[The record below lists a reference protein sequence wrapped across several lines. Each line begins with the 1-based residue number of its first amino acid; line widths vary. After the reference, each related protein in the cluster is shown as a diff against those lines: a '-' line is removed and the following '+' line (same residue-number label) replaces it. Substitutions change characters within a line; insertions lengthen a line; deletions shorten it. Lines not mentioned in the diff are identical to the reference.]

1 MADKKPI
8 RAVFNDSGV
17 ATGLA
22 EFQSGDTVGLTHGG
36 LGASLSIG
44 SAGQVLKVNSGA
56 SALEFGNVEAIVN
69 IDGATDKT
77 SATLVTTDLLLLSD
91 GGTEGRVTLAQ
102 LDTLF
107 SGTSKTLTNKT
118 LTNPTITTP
127 QMTTPTITSGSLIFE
142 GSTADSFE
150 TTLAVTDPTADRT
163 LTLPNV
169 TGTIVTTG
177 DTGSVTN
184 TMLAGSIAASKLAGS
199 IGNSKLSNSSITV
212 SDGSN
217 TTAVSLGGT
226 LTFAATANET
236 TVAESSGTVTVGLV
250 DNPTIGG
257 NLTVTGN
264 LTVNGS
270 TTTLSTTNSVIEDKL
285 IELATGTTGTP
296 SGDVGI
302 VGERG
307 DSANVFIGFD
317 ESADEFVVG
326 TGTFT
331 GATTGDLTITKG
343 TFSSAGNKIYRAGT
357 DHAVSLVASS
367 SLGGN
372 VTLTLPVNDGSAN
385 QLLATDGSGNLS
397 FISATAAS
405 GAGLS
410 DLSDDSSPSLGGD
423 LDVDTSAI
431 VSASNRNIALTPNGT
446 GVVRIDGS
454 NGVDIQSGAISI
466 KNSGSQS
473 YVRFYCEASNAH
485 YVQLQAPAHADFS
498 GNHTVVLPNLAS
510 TLATTSL
517 TETLTNKTLTSPTI
531 NSPTI
536 NSPTIVFEGS
546 TADSF
551 ETTLAVTDP
560 TADRTI
566 TFPNVSGTVITT
578 GNLSEVTSAGIFSQ
592 NITFEGSTADSFE
605 TILAI
610 TDPTADRTVTIPDA
624 TDTLVGRA
632 TTDTLTNKSIN
643 LANNT
648 VTGTLAQ
655 FNTAV
660 SNATLVSTT
669 GSETLTNKSID
680 LANNTLT
687 GSVAEF
693 NSALQSDSFAT
704 LAGSNTLTN
713 KTLTSPIIN
722 TPTVGTSLTLLEDA
736 VMIFEGAT
744 NDSFETTLTVVDP
757 TADRT
762 ISLPNATDTLVGKA
776 TTDTLT
782 NKSIDSDNNTIT
794 NIVNADIKS
803 SAAIEFSKMENLT
816 NSRALVSDSSGDVS
830 VSAVTATEIGHLDGV
845 SSNVQTQLDTKTTA
859 AFAIAQAIALG

>member
-22 EFQSGDTVGLTHGG
+22 EFQSGDTLGLTHGG

-56 SALEFGNVEAIVN
+56 SALEFGNVEAVVN
-69 IDGATDKT
+69 IDNATDLT
-77 SATLVTTDLLLLSD
+77 SATLATTDLLLASD

-118 LTNPTITTP
+118 LTTPTITTP
-127 QMTTPTITSGSLIFE
+127 IINAGAQLKNGSTSAGFLEFFEDSDNGSNKVTLI
-142 GSTADSFE
+142 GPASTADI
-150 TTLAVTDPTADRT
+150 T
-163 LTLPNV
+163 LTLPAAA
-169 TGTIVTTG
+169 GTIVASG
-177 DTGSVTN
+177 DTGTVTN
-184 TMLAGSIAASKLAGS
+184 AMLAGSIAASKLAGS

-212 SDGSN
+212 SDGSS
-217 TTAVSLGGT
+217 TSAVSLGGT

-236 TVAESSGTVTVGLV
+236 TVAESSGTVTIGIV

-264 LTVNGS
+264 LTVNGT
-270 TTTLSTTNSVIEDKL
+270 TTTLSTTNSVISDKL
-285 IELATGTTGTP
+285 IELATGTSGTP
-296 SGDVGI
+296 SGDVGL

-307 DSANVFIGFD
+307 SSDNIFIGFD

-326 TGTFT
+326 TGSFT
-331 GATTGDLTITKG
+331 GASTGDLTITKG

-357 DHAVSLVASS
+357 TNAVSLVASS
-367 SLGGN
+367 SLAGN
-372 VTLTLPVNDGSAN
+372 VTLTLPVNDGDAN

-410 DLSDDSSPSLGGD
+410 NVSDDSTPSLGGD
-423 LDVDTSAI
+423 LDVETSSI
-431 VSASNRNIALTPNGT
+431 VSASNRNIAITPNGS
-446 GVVRIDGS
+446 GVVRLDG
-454 NGVDIQSGAISI
+454 NVDIESGSISL
-466 KNSGSQS
+466 KNSGTQS
-473 YVRFYCEASNAH
+473 KIDFYCESSNAH
-485 YVQLQAPAHADFS
+485 YARLQAPAHSAFA
-498 GNHTVVLPNLAS
+498 GNITLTLP
-510 TLATTSL
+510 ATTDTL
-517 TETLTNKTLTSPTI
+517 VGRTTTDTLTNKTLTSPTI

-560 TADRTI
+560 TADRTV
-566 TFPNVSGTVITT
+566 TLPN
-578 GNLSEVTSAGIFSQ
+578 
-592 NITFEGSTADSFE
+592 
-605 TILAI
+605 
-610 TDPTADRTVTIPDA
+610 A
-624 TDTLVGRA
+624 TDTLVGKA
-632 TTDTLTNKSIN
+632 TTDTLTNKSID

-687 GSVAEF
+687 GSLSEF
-693 NSALQSDSFAT
+693 NSALQSESFVG
-704 LAGSNTLTN
+704 LAASQTLTN

-762 ISLPNATDTLVGKA
+762 VSLPNATDTLVGKA

-794 NIVNADIKS
+794 NLVNADIKS

-816 NSRALVSDSSGDVS
+816 ASRALVSDGSGDVS
-830 VSAVTATEIGHLDGV
+830 VSAVTSTEIGHLDGV
-845 SSNVQTQLDTKTTA
+845 SSNIQTQLDSKTTA
-859 AFAIAQAIALG
+859 AFAIAQAVALG

>member
-8 RAVFNDSGV
+8 RAVFNDSNV

-36 LGASLSIG
+36 LGVSLSIG

-69 IDGATDKT
+69 IDGATNLE
-77 SATLVTTDLLLLSD
+77 SATLATTDKLLLSD

-118 LTNPTITTP
+118 LTSPTLTTP
-127 QMTTPTITSGSLIFE
+127 AITGNATTTGSFIFE

-150 TTLAVTDPTADRT
+150 TTLTVTDPTADRT
-163 LTLPNV
+163 ITIPNV

-217 TTAVSLGGT
+217 TSAISLGGT
-226 LTFAATANET
+226 LTFAGTTNET
-236 TVAESSGTVTVGLV
+236 TVAESSGTVTVGIV

-264 LTVNGS
+264 LTVNG
-270 TTTLSTTNSVIEDKL
+270 TTTTVSTTNTTVSDKL
-285 IELATGTTGTP
+285 IELATGTSGTP
-296 SGDVGI
+296 SGDVGL

-307 DSANVFIGFD
+307 SSANVFIGFD
-317 ESADEFVVG
+317 ESADEFTVG

-331 GATTGDLTITKG
+331 GATTGDLSITKG
-343 TFSSAGNKIYRAGT
+343 TFSSAGLRLYDPSDGS
-357 DHAVSLVASS
+357 HYVSLVSPS
-367 SLGGN
+367 ISGN
-372 VTLTLPVNDGSAN
+372 ISFVLPNNDGDAN

-410 DLSDDSSPSLGGD
+410 NVSDDSSPSLGGD
-423 LDVDTSAI
+423 LDVETSAI
-431 VSASNRNIALTPNGT
+431 VSASNRNIAITPNGS
-446 GVVRIDGS
+446 GVVRLDG
-454 NGVDIQSGAISI
+454 NVDIESGSISL
-466 KNSGSQS
+466 KNSGTQS
-473 YVRFYCEASNAH
+473 RIDFYCESSNAH
-485 YVQLQAPAHADFS
+485 YARLQAPAHSAFA
-498 GNHTVVLPNLAS
+498 GNITLTLP
-510 TLATTSL
+510 ATTDTL
-517 TETLTNKTLTSPTI
+517 VGKTTTDTLTNKTLTSPTI

-578 GNLSEVTSAGIFSQ
+578 GNLSEVTSAGVFSSS
-592 NITFEGSTADSFE
+592 IVFEGSTADSFE
-605 TILAI
+605 TTLAV
-610 TDPTADRTVTIPDA
+610 TDPTADRTITLPNA
-624 TDTLVGRA
+624 TDTLVGKA
-632 TTDTLTNKSIN
+632 TTDTLTNKSID

-648 VTGTLAQ
+648 LTGSLAE
-655 FNTAV
+655 FNSALQ
-660 SNATLVSTT
+660 SESFASLT

-687 GSVAEF
+687 GSLSEF
-693 NSALQSDSFAT
+693 NSALQSESFVG
-704 LAGSNTLTN
+704 LAASQTLTN

-762 ISLPNATDTLVGKA
+762 VSLPNATDTLVGKA

-794 NIVNADIKS
+794 NLVNADIKS
-803 SAAIEFSKMENLT
+803 SAAIAFSKMENLT
-816 NSRALVSDSSGDVS
+816 ASRALVSDGSGDVS
-830 VSAVTATEIGHLDGV
+830 VSAVTSTEIGHLDGV
-845 SSNVQTQLDTKTTA
+845 SSNIQTQLDAKA
-859 AFAIAQAIALG
+859 SSSFAIAQAIALG

>member
-8 RAVFNDSGV
+8 RAVFNDSNV

-36 LGASLSIG
+36 LGVSLSIG

-69 IDGATDKT
+69 IDGATDLT
-77 SATLVTTDLLLLSD
+77 SATLATTDLILASD

-118 LTNPTITTP
+118 LTAPTISTPAITGNTT
-127 QMTTPTITSGSLIFE
+127 TTGSIIFE

-150 TTLAVTDPTADRT
+150 TTLQVTDPTADRT
-163 LTLPNV
+163 ITIPNV
-169 TGTIVTTG
+169 TGTVVTTG

-184 TMLAGSIAASKLAGS
+184 AMLAGSIAASKLAGS

-212 SDGSN
+212 SDGSS
-217 TTAVSLGGT
+217 TSAVSLGGT

-236 TVAESSGTVTVGLV
+236 TVAESSGTVTIGIV

-264 LTVNGS
+264 LTVNGT
-270 TTTLSTTNSVIEDKL
+270 TTTLSTTNSVISDKL
-285 IELATGTTGTP
+285 IELATGTSGTP
-296 SGDVGI
+296 SGDVGL

-307 DSANVFIGFD
+307 SSDNIFIGFD

-326 TGTFT
+326 TGSFT
-331 GATTGDLTITKG
+331 GASTGDLTITKG

-357 DHAVSLVASS
+357 TNAVSLVASS
-367 SLGGN
+367 SLAGN
-372 VTLTLPVNDGSAN
+372 VTLTLPVNDGDAN

-410 DLSDDSSPSLGGD
+410 NVSDDSTPSLGGD
-423 LDVDTSAI
+423 LDVETSSI
-431 VSASNRNIALTPNGT
+431 VSTSNRNIAITPNGS
-446 GVVRIDGS
+446 GVVRLDG
-454 NGVDIQSGAISI
+454 NVDIESGSISL
-466 KNSGSQS
+466 KNSGTQS
-473 YVRFYCEASNAH
+473 KIDFYCESSNAH
-485 YVQLQAPAHADFS
+485 YARLQAPAHSAFA
-498 GNHTVVLPNLAS
+498 GNITLTLP
-510 TLATTSL
+510 ATTDTL
-517 TETLTNKTLTSPTI
+517 VGRTTTDTLTNKTLTSPTI

-578 GNLSEVTSAGIFSQ
+578 GNLSEVTSAGVFSSS
-592 NITFEGSTADSFE
+592 IVFEGSTADSFE
-605 TILAI
+605 TTLAV
-610 TDPTADRTVTIPDA
+610 TDPTADRTVTLPNA
-624 TDTLVGRA
+624 TDTLVGKA
-632 TTDTLTNKSIN
+632 TTDTLTNKSID

-687 GSVAEF
+687 GSLSEF
-693 NSALQSDSFAT
+693 NSALQSESFVG
-704 LAGSNTLTN
+704 LAASQTLTN

-762 ISLPNATDTLVGKA
+762 VSLPNATDTLVGKA

-794 NIVNADIKS
+794 NLVNADIKS

-816 NSRALVSDSSGDVS
+816 ASRALVSDGSGDVS
-830 VSAVTATEIGHLDGV
+830 VSAVTSTEIGHLDGV
-845 SSNVQTQLDTKTTA
+845 SSNIQTQLDTKTTP

>member
-8 RAVFNDSGV
+8 RAVFNDSNV

-36 LGASLSIG
+36 LGVSLSIG

-69 IDGATDKT
+69 IDGATDLT
-77 SATLVTTDLLLLSD
+77 SATLATTDLILASD

-118 LTNPTITTP
+118 LTAPTISTPAITGNTT
-127 QMTTPTITSGSLIFE
+127 TTGSIIFE

-150 TTLAVTDPTADRT
+150 TTLQVTDPTADRT
-163 LTLPNV
+163 ITIPNV
-169 TGTIVTTG
+169 TGTVVTTG

-217 TTAVSLGGT
+217 TSAVSLGGT

-236 TVAESSGTVTVGLV
+236 TVAESSGTVTIGIV

-285 IELATGTTGTP
+285 IELSTGTTGTP
-296 SGDVGI
+296 SGDIGI

-307 DSANVFIGFD
+307 SSDNIFIGFD

-326 TGTFT
+326 TGSFT
-331 GATTGDLTITKG
+331 GASTGDLTITKG

-357 DHAVSLVASS
+357 TNAVSLVASS
-367 SLGGN
+367 SLAGN
-372 VTLTLPVNDGSAN
+372 VTLTLPVNDGDAN

-410 DLSDDSSPSLGGD
+410 NLSDDSSPSLGGD
-423 LDVDTSAI
+423 LDVETSAI
-431 VSASNRNIALTPNGT
+431 VSASNRNIAITPNGS
-446 GVVRIDGS
+446 GVVRLDG
-454 NGVDIQSGAISI
+454 NVDIESGSISL
-466 KNSGSQS
+466 KNSGTQS
-473 YVRFYCEASNAH
+473 KIDFYCESSNAH
-485 YVQLQAPAHADFS
+485 YARLQAPAHSAFA
-498 GNHTVVLPNLAS
+498 GNITLTLP
-510 TLATTSL
+510 ATTDTL
-517 TETLTNKTLTSPTI
+517 VGKTTTDTLTNKTLTSPTI
-531 NSPTI
+531 NTPTI

-578 GNLSEVTSAGIFSQ
+578 GNLSEVTSAGVFSSS
-592 NITFEGSTADSFE
+592 IVFEGSTADSFE
-605 TILAI
+605 TTLAV
-610 TDPTADRTVTIPDA
+610 TDPTADRTVTLPNA
-624 TDTLVGRA
+624 TDTLVGKA
-632 TTDTLTNKSIN
+632 TTDTLTNKSID
-643 LANNT
+643 LGNNT
-648 VTGTLAQ
+648 LTGSLAE
-655 FNTAV
+655 FNSALQ
-660 SNATLVSTT
+660 SESFASLT

-687 GSVAEF
+687 GSLSEF
-693 NSALQSDSFAT
+693 NSALQSESFVG
-704 LAGSNTLTN
+704 LAASQTLTN
-713 KTLTSPIIN
+713 KTLTSPNI
-722 TPTVGTSLTLLEDA
+722 GTALNLIEDA
-736 VMIFEGAT
+736 TIIFEGAT

-762 ISLPNATDTLVGKA
+762 VSLPNATDTLVGKA

-816 NSRALVSDSSGDVS
+816 NARALVSDSNGDVS
-830 VSAVTATEIGHLDGV
+830 VSAVTSTEIGHLDGV
-845 SSNVQTQLDTKTTA
+845 SSNVQTQLDAKA
-859 AFAIAQAIALG
+859 SSSFAIAQAIALG

>member
-8 RAVFNDSGV
+8 RAVFNDSNV

-36 LGASLSIG
+36 LGVSLSIG

-77 SATLVTTDLLLLSD
+77 SATLVATDLLLLSD

-184 TMLAGSIAASKLAGS
+184 AMLAGSIAASKLAGS

-217 TTAVSLGGT
+217 TSAVSLGGT

-285 IELATGTTGTP
+285 IELSTGTTGTP
-296 SGDVGI
+296 SGDIGI

-307 DSANVFIGFD
+307 SSDNVFIGFD

-326 TGTFT
+326 TGSFT
-331 GATTGDLTITKG
+331 GASTGDLTITKG

-357 DHAVSLVASS
+357 TNAVSLVASS
-367 SLGGN
+367 SLAGN
-372 VTLTLPVNDGSAN
+372 VTLTLPVNDGDAN

-410 DLSDDSSPSLGGD
+410 NLSDDSSPSLGGD
-423 LDVDTSAI
+423 LDVETSAI
-431 VSASNRNIALTPNGT
+431 VSASNRNIAITPNGS
-446 GVVRIDGS
+446 GVVRLDG
-454 NGVDIQSGAISI
+454 NVDIQSGSISL
-466 KNSGSQS
+466 KNSGTQS
-473 YVRFYCEASNAH
+473 RIDFYCESSNAH
-485 YVQLQAPAHADFS
+485 YARLQAPAHSAFA
-498 GNHTVVLPNLAS
+498 GNITLTLP
-510 TLATTSL
+510 ATTDTL
-517 TETLTNKTLTSPTI
+517 VGKTTTDTLTNKTLTSPTI

-643 LANNT
+643 IANNT
-648 VTGTLAQ
+648 LTGTLAQ

-660 SNATLVSTT
+660 SNATLVSTS

-762 ISLPNATDTLVGKA
+762 VSLPNATDTLVGKA

-803 SAAIEFSKMENLT
+803 SAAIAFSKMENLT
-816 NSRALVSDSSGDVS
+816 ASRALVSDGSGDVS
-830 VSAVTATEIGHLDGV
+830 VSAVTSTEIGHLDGV
-845 SSNVQTQLDTKTTA
+845 SSNVQTQLDAKA
-859 AFAIAQAIALG
+859 SSSFAIAQAIALG